1 MTEESRGAASAP
13 PRSFVDRLSSAALI
27 IGLSDQ
33 RVRAAN
39 QAAAQLIG
47 RPAATIMCSER
58 SASTAKPS
66 S

>member
-13 PRSFVDRLSSAALI
+13 LRSFVDRLSSAALI

-47 RPAATIMCSER
+47 RPAAAIMCSER